1 MERTF
6 IILKPDAVQRQ
17 LVGELVARFERHGL
31 KIVAMKFMQ
40 VSIDLAREHYA
51 VHQARPFFNDLIAYI
66 TSGPVAAMVLEGP
79 AAIQIVRNMVGAT
92 NPAEAAPGSIRGDYG
107 MQIGRN
113 LVHASDGPETAQ
125 TEVAL
130 WFNDSELVSY
140 ERDLERWILE

>member
-1 MERTF
+1 VERTF
-6 IILKPDAVQRQ
+6 VILKPDAVQRQ

-66 TSGPVAAMVLEGP
+66 TSGPVTAMVLEGP
-79 AAIQIVRNMVGAT
+79 AAIQMVRNMVGAT

-125 TEVAL
+125 AEVAL
-130 WFNDSELVSY
+130 WFNASELVSY